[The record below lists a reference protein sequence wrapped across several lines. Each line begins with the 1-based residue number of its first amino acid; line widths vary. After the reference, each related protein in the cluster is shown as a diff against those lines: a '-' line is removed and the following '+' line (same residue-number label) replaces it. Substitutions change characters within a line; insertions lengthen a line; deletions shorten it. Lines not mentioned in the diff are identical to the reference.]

1 MLRSHHVF
9 ALVVTVCISSLHF
22 PIFFM
27 KAVVLISHIIVIALG
42 TGPLQK
48 LSLQFLQLVG
58 DKLDI
63 DNIIKNTSILV
74 VMMAWE

>member
-1 MLRSHHVF
+1 
-9 ALVVTVCISSLHF
+9 
-22 PIFFM
+22 M

-74 VMMAWE
+74 VMLAWE